1 VNLGFGL
8 PAMLGGA
15 ALVSVPILIHLLNR
29 RRFVVQPFAAM
40 RFLIEAFAERRK
52 RLRMESLLL
61 LVLRCLV
68 VLLAVL
74 AMSQPFVPEDSPLAL
89 VAGGRR
95 ELVAIVDRSGSM
107 GRLAGPGTTLD
118 DRVLGTLRRRIGKL
132 SDERGDAVTLITLGS
147 GPSLPAAIGATPS
160 MVVAALERD
169 LPPPGGVADLVAAA
183 RLVRDRV
190 RPARPGRLD
199 VVLYTD
205 MQRLSWAA
213 AGASLGPLFA
223 AVFEQGGGSLRVVPV
238 ARDLPAP
245 VNFGVLAL
253 DSQQPLL
260 LAGEPL
266 TFTAV
271 VRNWSEAPR
280 NGLELRF
287 HVDDVQ
293 RLVQRV
299 DLPALGSA
307 TATLRQRMDA
317 PGPHHVSVSL
327 EPDELPF
334 DDARTLAFAASE
346 RLMVLLV
353 DGAPGGADPLSGA
366 AGYLRLALDPAGE
379 ARRFDPVV
387 WDVGRFEREA
397 ADVGSFDAV
406 VLANVGA
413 LSEAAVVS
421 LRRAIEGGLPL
432 LVFAGDGLDTSFYN
446 EVLPRLG
453 LPLPATVGDVAGD
466 PGGRTGE
473 DYVTLALPEGEPGPL
488 ALFADPR
495 LSVLLQVPVFAWRTL
510 APRAESR
517 VLANFVN
524 ASGRTEPAIVE
535 GHVGR
540 GRVLVFG
547 TAADASWSLLPR
559 NPALWLPLVHELV
572 SALVAADPAQI
583 NVPVGQ
589 APTLVVDG
597 LPLSAELTWPGKAVT
612 TIELPPSEAA
622 GRDGTRR
629 SLLKLD
635 GTPLD
640 EPGAYLLTV
649 STSAGREG
657 GQAFALA
664 ALPDAREGDL
674 SMVDERALAEALAGV
689 EYTVG
694 AELDDLDE
702 LAGRPGDGSLAQA
715 LLWVLLALALG
726 EATLARLLG
735 RAR

>member
-1 VNLGFGL
+1 
-8 PAMLGGA
+8 
-15 ALVSVPILIHLLNR
+15 
-29 RRFVVQPFAAM
+29 
-40 RFLIEAFAERRK
+40 
-52 RLRMESLLL
+52 
-61 LVLRCLV
+61 
-68 VLLAVL
+68 
-74 AMSQPFVPEDSPLAL
+74 
-89 VAGGRR
+89 
-95 ELVAIVDRSGSM
+95 
-107 GRLAGPGTTLD
+107 
-118 DRVLGTLRRRIGKL
+118 
-132 SDERGDAVTLITLGS
+132 
-147 GPSLPAAIGATPS
+147 
-160 MVVAALERD
+160 
-169 LPPPGGVADLVAAA
+169 
-183 RLVRDRV
+183 
-190 RPARPGRLD
+190 
-199 VVLYTD
+199 
-205 MQRLSWAA
+205 
-213 AGASLGPLFA
+213 
-223 AVFEQGGGSLRVVPV
+223 
-238 ARDLPAP
+238 
-245 VNFGVLAL
+245 
-253 DSQQPLL
+253 
-260 LAGEPL
+260 
-266 TFTAV
+266 
-271 VRNWSEAPR
+271 
-280 NGLELRF
+280 
-287 HVDDVQ
+287 
-293 RLVQRV
+293 
-299 DLPALGSA
+299 
-307 TATLRQRMDA
+307 
-317 PGPHHVSVSL
+317 
-327 EPDELPF
+327 
-334 DDARTLAFAASE
+334 
-346 RLMVLLV
+346 
-353 DGAPGGADPLSGA
+353 
-366 AGYLRLALDPAGE
+366 
-379 ARRFDPVV
+379 
-387 WDVGRFEREA
+387 
-397 ADVGSFDAV
+397 
-406 VLANVGA
+406 
-413 LSEAAVVS
+413 
-421 LRRAIEGGLPL
+421 
-432 LVFAGDGLDTSFYN
+432 
-446 EVLPRLG
+446 
-453 LPLPATVGDVAGD
+453 
-466 PGGRTGE
+466 
-473 DYVTLALPEGEPGPL
+473 
-488 ALFADPR
+488 
-495 LSVLLQVPVFAWRTL
+495 VPVFAWRTL

-702 LAGRPGDGSLAQA
+702 LAGRPGDDSLAQA